1 MGNLTDREMN
11 LLRKISGERKE
22 TEQEILIRKT
32 GLSLADLPD
41 GIPLEEFIDEDG
53 NIDYDGLSSW

>member
-1 MGNLTDREMN
+1 MGNLTDRETN
-11 LLRKISGERKE
+11 LLRRISGERKE
-22 TEQEILIRKT
+22 TAQETLMRET

-41 GIPLEEFIDEDG
+41 GIPLEEFVDEDG